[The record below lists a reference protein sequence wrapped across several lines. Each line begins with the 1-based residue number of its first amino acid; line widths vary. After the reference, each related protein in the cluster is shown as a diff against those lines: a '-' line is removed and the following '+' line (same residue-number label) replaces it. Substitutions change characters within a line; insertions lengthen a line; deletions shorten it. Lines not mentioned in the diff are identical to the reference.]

1 MEISMNKFFLS
12 EVGKLSNTKL
22 ISLLRIDVVIFDF
35 VLVGAEDNF
44 SVGLFGRR
52 WVCLIELSFELVKGY
67 EGALL

>member
-1 MEISMNKFFLS
+1 MNKFFLS

-22 ISLLRIDVVIFDF
+22 ISLLRINVVIFDF

-52 WVCLIELSFELVKGY
+52 
-67 EGALL
+67 